1 MNMTSK
7 ITSDLKMPYKIE
19 DNLKAD
25 IASNMKMASK
35 RKISKKIKL

>member
-19 DNLKAD
+19 DNLKDD
-25 IASNMKMASK
+25 IDLKYEDGL
-35 RKISKKIKL
+35 KKKNI